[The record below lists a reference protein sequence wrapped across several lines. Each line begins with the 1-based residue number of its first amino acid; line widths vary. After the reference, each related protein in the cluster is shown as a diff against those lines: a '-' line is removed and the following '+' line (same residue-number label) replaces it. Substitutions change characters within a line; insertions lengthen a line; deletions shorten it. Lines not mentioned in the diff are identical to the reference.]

1 MKKILGLFIC
11 VSMVCLTLYVPKV
24 EAKTLGDLKK
34 ELNTKKINNNKH
46 KMSKKRKML
55 KTKYIKPKEILLIL
69 VKR

>member
-1 MKKILGLFIC
+1 MI
-11 VSMVCLTLYVPKV
+11 CLTLYVPKV

-34 ELNTKKINNNKH
+34 ELQEFQDKYEKINNNKH

-55 KTKYIKPKEILLIL
+55 KIKYIKPKEILLIL

>member
-34 ELNTKKINNNKH
+34 ELQEFQDKYEKNKQQQAQNEQE
-46 KMSKKRKML
+46 KC
-55 KTKYIKPKEILLIL
+55 
-69 VKR
+69 